1 MKFKNKIHCDY
12 RGECKNKAYHEVYPM
27 LLPNAKKDAGWNY
40 LCRKHFEQE
49 VLKFKGKLP
58 YCTLD

>member
-1 MKFKNKIHCDY
+1 MRKLKIHCDY
-12 RGECKNKAYHEVYPM
+12 RGECKNKAYREVYPM
-27 LLPNAKKDAGWNY
+27 MFPKPKKNAGWSY

-49 VLKFKGKLP
+49 VKKFKGKLP